1 MVASFSSRWRF
12 LLLLSLLALLAG
24 APLRAAAQ
32 TEPGP
37 AAGQPSAYWRYDAPG
52 PLVLVATDDVNDDGL
67 DEFVLTT
74 DDSQVVLLNASGR
87 TLWTYQV
94 PNQAPISALTTVNV
108 DGSLQPDLEI
118 LLAAG
123 GRLILLDAAGQQ
135 IWEKPL
141 APLPASLVTSDD
153 ETASRFLQLNDVK
166 TAVNFDRENDGD
178 EEILV
183 LRHSGVLDLYAGDG
197 ELIWQEITSDL
208 SGGDDPLAKI
218 KTADV
223 TGDGRHEILLS
234 TFDTFSTLYLF
245 DGDRH
250 TLWQRAL
257 SGRVTAMTFVRF
269 DVAGAPYIAVGNSF
283 RGERVIVYDSFG
295 GERWFRTPNKRVT
308 ELAAMPTAQGEIL
321 LVGTGVGTVSAYGQ
335 RSGDGIR
342 LWRYQPAT
350 ADRSVISISTNP
362 LGVQG
367 NRTAVAFT
375 LGAANSRGASADVV
389 LLDSSGQEV
398 QSYPSAA
405 SSGQTGLVDVNHD
418 GISELLLASF
428 GTLSLADP
436 GTGARKNAPAWENP
450 LAYPLSMVVSD
461 LDIDNQDELLVGGRD
476 GKLHLLEGNNGQV
489 SWRQPLGGEV
499 DALVPVPVA
508 EGETPL
514 LAVAHNVPPE
524 GSVSGQA
531 TEGWLELWQPGRSV
545 WPAPQKVEGAITGLA
560 AGTISGEP
568 ASAPTLVAGTER
580 GEVLAYSLQQEELWR
595 ATVPSGVE
603 HLLLSDI
610 DGNGADEVIA
620 ATSRNEIFTF
630 NGRGQG
636 QALAYYNVRDIKAL
650 YAVPAGAADGHSLLV
665 FTGDGTLRA
674 LDSQGVEVWQWRP
687 PFGEP
692 TLVRPAGPNFL
703 VAGSTGHLFYLDVA
717 NEQLLW
723 QLDDAGNVTDV
734 FWGDLDGGGA
744 QDLAIGTRSSNGG
757 GAVYLYTSETRLWDS
772 LNLNS
777 GVLWLG
783 GLRLAVDQEAQLVV
797 ITDNG
802 VVQMFEAK
810 PNRPPLLVN
819 PQVEVGPGR
828 YVVRLSV
835 IEEEGDEVTIGLE
848 TYDSAAGAW
857 RLQEERV
864 HPQDT
869 LAFPI
874 SPEGSEPVRYR
885 FTFDDGTHQGMVEP
899 AIGPAPQAV
908 STFRGNVIAPILVA
922 LVLLSVL
929 ILVRQSLSTE
939 ARTGRFYN
947 RLKQQ
952 PAATLQQFS
961 AEYARTGGSPGF
973 LLYLANRARV
983 DGNRALANLADG
995 VFLLETRPAA
1005 GLPIINNALDLAK
1018 GSDVPWRG
1026 LNLWQSTY
1034 GMGQTLLEAPTITEL
1049 SLLRPQLVQM
1059 ARAREEAGRSNASL
1073 DGLQR
1078 ALASLRDSE
1087 RVDLV
1092 EDRLVYLHE
1101 ASIIL
1106 RQVQDGLAEEP
1117 AGVENELIRAII
1129 ERWLGLIN
1137 AEVERLRG
1145 QAQLVISLKTKRV
1158 VPQGGQAVVALEIE
1172 NHGRAEAEN
1181 VAVSVEE
1188 NPAYNIHS
1196 PPEVIPVLSPGRSH
1210 EVHFAVEPQVEDRF
1224 RVAFKVHFDD
1234 RIEHD
1239 RHLAFADMVH
1249 LLPPVREFT
1258 PIGNPYTPGTPL
1270 RRNSPLFYGR
1280 EDLFQFITENA
1291 GHLDGRNVLMLV
1303 GQRRSGKTS
1312 ALLRLEHH
1320 LPANAI
1326 PVYVDCQS
1334 LGVLPGMAALLHD
1347 LAWLIADALTARGY
1361 EVDVPE
1367 PQAWQHDPAGR
1378 FQRRFLPAIRQA
1390 LPDDATVLLVFDEFE
1405 VFESLVADNI
1415 LPPTFFTF
1423 MRHLMQHSEGLGFVF
1438 VGTHR
1443 LEEMSS
1449 DYWSILFNIALYR
1462 QIGFLDKEATLKLI
1476 QEPVSPNIV
1485 YDDLALDKIWRVTA
1499 GHPYFLQLV
1508 CYTLVKRANALG
1520 TGYVTISDVN
1530 AALEE
1535 MLRLGE
1541 VHFAYIWQRSTHT
1554 ERALLTAVAHLMD
1567 RDVPFH
1573 PADLVQYLEQY
1584 GFRLEPADVTAG
1596 LNRLVERDIM
1606 REMTDEGTTLYELR
1620 IGLVGLWAAQN
1631 KSLSKLYESR
1641 NGEAGPALRQP
1652 ERTTSAR

>member
-1 MVASFSSRWRF
+1 MVAFLSLRWRF
-12 LLLLSLLALLAG
+12 LLVPILLALLAG
-24 APLRAAAQ
+24 ASPLAAAQ
-32 TEPGP
+32 TEPTP
-37 AAGQPSAYWRYDAPG
+37 EQPSAYWRYDAPA
-52 PLVLVATDDVNDDGL
+52 PLALVTVGDVDGNGL
-67 DEFVLTT
+67 DEFILTT
-74 DDSQVVLLNASGR
+74 DDAQVLLLNAAGR
-87 TLWTYQV
+87 SLWTYQI
-94 PNQAPISALTTVNV
+94 PNQTPVSALTTVNV
-108 DGSLQPDLEI
+108 DGSLQTDLEI

-123 GRLILLDAAGQQ
+123 SQLILLDADGEA

-141 APLPASLVTSDD
+141 APLPSALVTSDD
-153 ETASRFLQLNDVK
+153 EMASRYFQLNDVK
-166 TAVNFDRENDGD
+166 TVVNFDQGNDGD

-183 LRHSGVLDLYAGDG
+183 LRRSGVLDLYAGDG
-197 ELIWQEITSDL
+197 ELIWQEVTSEL
-208 SGGDDPLAKI
+208 NSGDDPLARI

-223 TGDGRHEILLS
+223 TGDGQQEILLS
-234 TFDTFSTLYLF
+234 TFDNFSTLRLL
-245 DGDRH
+245 DGDRRA
-250 TLWQRAL
+250 LWQRSL
-257 SGRVTAMTFVRF
+257 SGRVTAMTFVHF
-269 DVAGAPYIAVGNSF
+269 DATEAPYIAVGNSF
-283 RGERVIVYDSFG
+283 RGERVILYDSFG
-295 GERWFRTPNKRVT
+295 VERWFRTPNKRIT
-308 ELAAMPTAQGEIL
+308 ELAAIQRPQGEAL
-321 LVGTGVGTVSAYGQ
+321 LVGTAVGTVTAYGQ
-335 RSGDGIR
+335 QNGDGIR
-342 LWRYQPAT
+342 LWRYQPAS
-350 ADRSVISISTNP
+350 ADRSVISLSANP
-362 LGVQG
+362 GGVRD
-367 NRTAVAFT
+367 NRAAVAFT
-375 LGAANSRGASADVV
+375 LGATNARGASADVV
-389 LLDSSGQEV
+389 LLDGGGQEV

-405 SSGQTGLVDVNHD
+405 ESGQTRLVDVNRD

-428 GTLSLADP
+428 GTLSLTDP

-461 LDIDNQDELLVGGRD
+461 IDTDNQDELLVGGRD

-499 DALVPVPVA
+499 DALVPVPVD

-514 LAVAHNVPPE
+514 LAVAHNTPLE
-524 GSVSGQA
+524 GGGNGPA
-531 TEGWLELWQPGRSV
+531 REGWLELWQPGRSV
-545 WPAPQKVEGAITGLA
+545 WPTPQRLEGAITGLA
-560 AGTISGEP
+560 AGDVSGD
-568 ASAPTLVAGTER
+568 AAPEIVVGTEH
-580 GEVLAYSLQQEELWR
+580 GQLVAYSLEQEEVWQ
-595 ATVPSGVE
+595 ATLSSGVQ
-603 HLLLSDI
+603 HLLLSDVNG
-610 DGNGADEVIA
+610 DGEEEVA
-620 ATSRNEIFTF
+620 VATNRNEIFLF
-630 NGRGQG
+630 NSRGQG
-636 QALAYYNVRDIKAL
+636 APLAYYNLHDIEAL
-650 YAVPAGAADGHSLLV
+650 YSLPGGEAGGRVLLTA
-665 FTGDGTLRA
+665 TGDGALRV
-674 LDSQGVEVWQWRP
+674 LNSEGEEVWQWRL
-687 PFGEP
+687 PFG
-692 TLVRPAGPNFL
+692 TRRLVRPAGSNFL
-703 VAGSTGHLFYLDVA
+703 VAGSTGHLFYLDVT

-723 QLDDAGNVTDV
+723 QLDDVGDVTDV
-734 FWGDLDGGGA
+734 YWGDLDGGGT
-744 QDLAIGTRSSNGG
+744 QDLAIGTRRSNGG
-757 GAVYLYTSETRLWDS
+757 GAVYLFTSETRLWDS

-848 TYDSAAGAW
+848 TFDEAAGVW
-857 RLQEERV
+857 RLQEEKAY
-864 HPQDT
+864 PQDT
-869 LAFPI
+869 LAFSI

-885 FTFDDGTHQGMVEP
+885 FVFDDGTHQGIVEP
-899 AIGPAPQAV
+899 EIGPAPQAV
-908 STFRGNVIAPILVA
+908 STLRGGVVAPILIS
-922 LVLLSVL
+922 LVLVSAL
-929 ILVRQSLSTE
+929 ILIRQSLSTE

-952 PAATLQQFS
+952 PASTLEQFS
-961 AEYARTGGSPGF
+961 AEYSRTGGSPDF
-973 LLYLANRARV
+973 LLNLANRARV

-1005 GLPIINNALDLAK
+1005 ALPIINSALHLAK
-1018 GSDVPWRG
+1018 GRDVPWRG
-1026 LNLWQSTY
+1026 LNSWQTTY
-1034 GMGQTLLEAPTITEL
+1034 GMGQMLLEAPTITEL

-1059 ARAREEAGRSNASL
+1059 VEAREEARRPNAGQE
-1073 DGLQR
+1073 GLLR
-1078 ALASLRDSE
+1078 ALSSLRDSE

-1106 RQVQDGLAEEP
+1106 RQVKE
-1117 AGVENELIRAII
+1117 GVEQEQAAVDHELIRAIL

-1145 QAQLVISLKTKRV
+1145 QAQLAITLKTKRV
-1158 VPQGGQAVVALEIE
+1158 VLESGQALIALAIE

-1181 VAVSVEE
+1181 IAVSVEE
-1188 NPAYNIHS
+1188 DPAYSIHS
-1196 PPEVIPVLSPGRSH
+1196 PPEVISVLSSGRSH
-1210 EVHFAVEPQVEDRF
+1210 KVDFTVEPHVADRF
-1224 RVAFKVHFDD
+1224 RIAFKIHYDD
-1234 RIEHD
+1234 RIERD

-1270 RRNSPLFYGR
+1270 RRNSSLFYGR
-1280 EDLFQFITENA
+1280 EGLFQFIAENA
-1291 GHLDGRNVLMLV
+1291 RQLEGRNVLMLV

-1320 LPANAI
+1320 LPDEVI
-1326 PVYVDCQS
+1326 PIYVDCQS

-1347 LAWLIADALTARGY
+1347 LAWLIADALTSREYRVAVSDP
-1361 EVDVPE
+1361 EVWR
-1367 PQAWQHDPAGR
+1367 ADPAGH
-1378 FQRRFLPAIRQA
+1378 FQRHFLPAIQET
-1390 LPDDATVLLVFDEFE
+1390 LPAGTTVLLVFDEFE
-1405 VFESLVADNI
+1405 AFESLVTDDI

-1449 DYWSILFNIALYR
+1449 DYWSILFNIALYQ
-1462 QIGFLDKEATLKLI
+1462 QIGFLDKEATMKLI
-1476 QEPVSPNIV
+1476 QEPVAPHII

-1508 CYTLVKRANALG
+1508 CYTLVKRANGLG

-1541 VHFAYIWQRSTHT
+1541 VHFAYIWQRSSYT

-1567 RDVPFH
+1567 REVPFH

-1584 GFRLEPADVTAG
+1584 GFRLEPAEVTAG
-1596 LNRLVERDIM
+1596 LNRLVEREIM
-1606 REMTDEGTTLYELR
+1606 REITDEGTTLYELK

-1641 NGEAGPALRQP
+1641 NGETSLEHSQL
-1652 ERTTSAR
+1652 ERT

>member
-1 MVASFSSRWRF
+1 M
-12 LLLLSLLALLAG
+12 
-24 APLRAAAQ
+24 AAAQ
-32 TEPGP
+32 AEP
-37 AAGQPSAYWRYDAPG
+37 AAPPEQPSAYWRYDAPG
-52 PLVLVATDDVNDDGL
+52 PLSLVTTGDVDQNGL
-67 DEFVLTT
+67 DEFILTT

-87 TLWTYQV
+87 SLWTYQV
-94 PNQAPISALTTVNV
+94 PNQAPITALTTVDV

-118 LLAAG
+118 LLVAG
-123 GRLILLDAAGQQ
+123 GRLILLDAEGQE
-135 IWEKPL
+135 IWEKSL
-141 APLPASLVTSDD
+141 APLPASLVTGDD
-153 ETASRFLQLNDVK
+153 ETSSRYLQLNDVK
-166 TAVNFDRENDGD
+166 TAINFDRENDGD

-183 LRHSGVLDLYAGDG
+183 LRRSGVLDLYAGDG
-197 ELIWQEITSDL
+197 QLLWQEITSDL
-208 SGGDDPLAKI
+208 TGDDPLAKI
-218 KTADV
+218 ETADV
-223 TGDGRHEILLS
+223 TGDGRHEILVS
-234 TFDTFSTLYLF
+234 TFDTFSTLLLL
-245 DGDRH
+245 DGDRR
-250 TLWQRAL
+250 TLWQRSL

-269 DVAGAPYIAVGNSF
+269 DAAGAPYIAVGNSF
-283 RGERVIVYDSFG
+283 RGERVILYDSFG
-295 GERWFRTPNKRVT
+295 VERWFRTPNKRVT
-308 ELAAMPTAQGEIL
+308 ELTALQRSQGDLL
-321 LVGTGVGTVSAYGQ
+321 LVGTGVGTVTAYGQ
-335 RSGDGIR
+335 RNGDGIR
-342 LWRYQPAT
+342 LWRFQPAS

-362 LGVQG
+362 RGAQD
-367 NRTAVAFT
+367 NRTAIAFT
-375 LGAANSRGASADVV
+375 LGTANSRGASADVV
-389 LLDSSGQEV
+389 LLDRGGQEV

-428 GTLSLADP
+428 GTLSLTDP

-450 LAYPLSMVVSD
+450 LAFPLSMVVSD
-461 LDIDNQDELLVGGRD
+461 IDTDQQDELLVGGRD

-508 EGETPL
+508 EGEAPL
-514 LAVAHNVPPE
+514 LAVAHNVPLE
-524 GSVSGQA
+524 GAGSGQI

-545 WPAPQKVEGAITGLA
+545 WPAPQKLEGAITGLA
-560 AGTISGEP
+560 AGVPRSDATP
-568 ASAPTLVAGTER
+568 APIIVAGTDR
-580 GEVLAYSLQQEELWR
+580 GELLAYSLQQDELWR
-595 ATVPSGVE
+595 ASVPSGVE
-603 HLLLSDI
+603 HLLLSDV
-610 DGNGADEVIA
+610 DGDGADEVIV
-620 ATSRNEIFTF
+620 ATSRNEIYAFT
-630 NGRGQG
+630 GRGEG
-636 QALAYYNVRDIKAL
+636 APLAYYNVRDIEAL
-650 YAVPAGAADGHSLLV
+650 YPLLARETGGRALLAV
-665 FTGDGTLRA
+665 TGDGALRA
-674 LDSQGVEVWQWRP
+674 LDGEGVEVWQWRP

-723 QLDDAGNVTDV
+723 QLDDLGDVTDV
-734 FWGDLDGGGA
+734 YWGDLDGGGA
-744 QDLAIGTRSSNGG
+744 QDLAVGTRTSNGG
-757 GAVYLYTSETRLWDS
+757 GAVFLYTSETRLWDS

-783 GLRLAVDQEAQLVV
+783 GLRLAADQEAQLVV

-810 PNRPPLLVN
+810 PNRPPLIVN
-819 PQVEVGPGR
+819 PQVEVAPGR

-848 TYDSAAGAW
+848 TFDRSANVW
-857 RLQEERV
+857 RPQEERV
-864 HPQDT
+864 YPQDT

-885 FTFDDGTHQGMVEP
+885 FTFDDRTHQGVVEP
-899 AIGPAPQAV
+899 SIGPAPQAV
-908 STFRGNVIAPILVA
+908 STFRGNVIAPILIS
-922 LVLLSVL
+922 LVLLSAL

-961 AEYARTGGSPGF
+961 AEYTRSAGSPGF
-973 LLYLANRARV
+973 LLNLANRARV
-983 DGNRALANLADG
+983 DGDRALANLADG

-1005 GLPIINNALDLAK
+1005 ALPIINNALTLAK
-1018 GSDVPWRG
+1018 GRDVPWRG
-1026 LNLWQSTY
+1026 LNHWQTTY
-1034 GMGQTLLEAPTITEL
+1034 EMGQTLLEAPTITEL
-1049 SLLRPQLVQM
+1049 SLLRPQLLQM
-1059 ARAREEAGRSNASL
+1059 AQAREETGRSNVAL
-1073 DGLQR
+1073 DGLLR

-1101 ASIIL
+1101 ASIML
-1106 RQVQDGLAEEP
+1106 RQAQDGLAEEP
-1117 AGVENELIRAII
+1117 VAVENELIRAII

-1145 QAQLVISLKTKRV
+1145 QAQLVIALKTKRV
-1158 VPQGGQAVVALEIE
+1158 VPQDGRAIIALELE

-1181 VAVSVEE
+1181 VAVSVEAD
-1188 NPAYNIHS
+1188 PAYSIHS
-1196 PPEVIPVLSPGRSH
+1196 PPEVIPVISPGRSH
-1210 EVHFAVEPQVEDRF
+1210 EVDFAVEPHVEDRF

-1234 RIEHD
+1234 RIEQD

-1258 PIGNPYTPGTPL
+1258 PIANPYTPGTPL

-1320 LPANAI
+1320 LPDDAI

-1334 LGVLPGMAALLHD
+1334 LGVVPGMPALLHD
-1347 LAWLIADALTARGY
+1347 LAWLIADALVACGRQL
-1361 EVDVPE
+1361 DVPE
-1367 PQAWQHDPAGR
+1367 PQAWRDDPVGR
-1378 FQRRFLPAIRQA
+1378 FQRHFLPAVRQA
-1390 LPDDATVLLVFDEFE
+1390 LPPGGTVLLVFDEFE
-1405 VFESLVADNI
+1405 AFENLVSDGI

-1462 QIGFLDKEATLKLI
+1462 QIGFLDKEATMKLI
-1476 QEPVSPNIV
+1476 QEPVSPHIV

-1508 CYTLVKRANALG
+1508 CYTLVKRANTLG

-1541 VHFAYIWQRSTHT
+1541 VHFAYLWQRSTHT

-1573 PADLVQYLEQY
+1573 PADLIQYLEQY

-1606 REMTDEGTTLYELR
+1606 REITDEGTTLYELK

-1641 NGEAGPALRQP
+1641 NGDSSPSYSQL
-1652 ERTTSAR
+1652 ERT

>member
-1 MVASFSSRWRF
+1 MAAFLSSRWRL

-24 APLRAAAQ
+24 APSLAAAQ
-32 TEPGP
+32 TEPAP
-37 AAGQPSAYWRYDAPG
+37 SSAQPSAYWRYDAPG
-52 PLVLVATDDVNDDGL
+52 PLALVATGDVNQDGL
-67 DEFVLTT
+67 DEFILTT

-87 TLWTYQV
+87 SLWTYQV
-94 PNQAPISALTTVNV
+94 PNEAPITALSTVNV

-118 LLAAG
+118 LLVAG
-123 GRLILLDAAGQQ
+123 SRLILLDDAGQQ

-141 APLPASLVTSDD
+141 APLPTSLVTSDD
-153 ETASRFLQLNDVK
+153 EIASRYLQLNDVK
-166 TAVNFDRENDGD
+166 TAANFDRENDGN
-178 EEILV
+178 EEILI
-183 LRHSGVLDLYAGDG
+183 LRRSGVLDLYAGDG
-197 ELIWQEITSDL
+197 ELLWQEVTTELAD
-208 SGGDDPLAKI
+208 GNDPLAKM

-234 TFDTFSTLYLF
+234 TFETFSSLLLL
-245 DGDRH
+245 DGDRR
-250 TLWQRAL
+250 TLWQRSL

-269 DVAGAPYIAVGNSF
+269 DAAGAPYIAVGNSF
-283 RGERVIVYDSFG
+283 RGERVILYDSFG
-295 GERWFRTPNKRVT
+295 VERWFRTPNRRIT
-308 ELAAMPTAQGEIL
+308 ELTPMPRAQGEIL
-321 LVGTGVGTVSAYGQ
+321 LVGTDVGTVTAYGQ
-335 RSGDGIR
+335 QNGDGIR
-342 LWRYQPAT
+342 LWRYQPAS
-350 ADRSVISISTNP
+350 ADRGVISLSTNP
-362 LGVQG
+362 PRAQDS
-367 NRTAVAFT
+367 RTAVAFT

-389 LLDSSGQEV
+389 LLDRNGQEL

-405 SSGQTGLVDVNHD
+405 SSGQTGLIDVNHD

-428 GTLSLADP
+428 GTLSLTDP

-461 LDIDNQDELLVGGRD
+461 IDTDSQDELLVGGRD

-499 DALVPVPVA
+499 DALAPVPVA

-514 LAVAHNVPPE
+514 LAVAHNIPAE
-524 GSVSGQA
+524 GGRSGQ
-531 TEGWLELWQPGRSV
+531 TREGWLELWQPGRSV
-545 WPAPQKVEGAITGLA
+545 WPAPQKLEGAVTEVA
-560 AGTISGEP
+560 AGAIGV
-568 ASAPTLVAGTER
+568 APTPIIVAGTER
-580 GEVLAYSLQQEELWR
+580 GDVLAYSLQQEELWR
-595 ATVPSGVE
+595 ATVPAGVE
-603 HLLLSDI
+603 HLLLADF
-610 DGNGADEVIA
+610 DGDDAVEVIV
-620 ATSRNEIFTF
+620 ATSRNELFTVD
-630 NGRGQG
+630 GRGQ
-636 QALAYYNVRDIKAL
+636 ATPLAYYNVRDIE
-650 YAVPAGAADGHSLLV
+650 AVYPLAGGEADGRALLIV
-665 FTGDGTLRA
+665 TGDGGLRA
-674 LDSQGVEVWQWRP
+674 LNRDGIEVWQWHL

-692 TLVRPAGPNFL
+692 TLVRPAGQNFL

-723 QLDDAGNVTDV
+723 QLDDVGDVTDV
-734 FWGDLDGGGA
+734 YWGNLDGGGA
-744 QDLAIGTRSSNGG
+744 QDLAIGTRSRNGG
-757 GAVYLYTSETRLWDS
+757 GAVYLYTSERRQWDS

-783 GLRLAVDQEAQLVV
+783 GLSLAADQEAQLVV

-835 IEEEGDEVTIGLE
+835 IEEEGDEVTVGLE
-848 TYDSAAGAW
+848 TFDGEANVW

-864 HPQDT
+864 YPQDT

-874 SPEGSEPVRYR
+874 SPEGTEPVRYR
-885 FTFDDGTHQGMVEP
+885 FTFDDGTHHGVVEP

-908 STFRGNVIAPILVA
+908 STLRGNVVAPILIS
-922 LVLLSVL
+922 LVLLSAL
-929 ILVRQSLSTE
+929 ILIRQSLSTE
-939 ARTGRFYN
+939 ARTGRFYS

-961 AEYARTGGSPGF
+961 AEYSRTGGSPGF
-973 LLYLANRARV
+973 LLNLANRARV

-995 VFLLETRPAA
+995 LFLLKTRPAA
-1005 GLPIINNALDLAK
+1005 ALPIINNALNQAK
-1018 GSDVPWRG
+1018 GRDVPWRD
-1026 LNLWQSTY
+1026 LNLWQTTY
-1034 GMGQTLLEAPTITEL
+1034 ETGQSLLEAPTITEL
-1049 SLLRPQLVQM
+1049 GLLRPQLVQM
-1059 ARAREEAGRSNASL
+1059 VKAREEAGRSSQGME
-1073 DGLQR
+1073 GLLR

-1106 RQVQDGLAEEP
+1106 RQVEDTLAEERT
-1117 AGVENELIRAII
+1117 AVENELVRAII

-1158 VPQGGQAVVALEIE
+1158 VPQDGQATIALEIE

-1188 NPAYNIHS
+1188 NPAYSIHS

-1210 EVHFAVEPQVEDRF
+1210 EVDFAVEPHVDDRF

-1291 GHLDGRNVLMLV
+1291 GRLDGRNVLMLV

-1320 LPANAI
+1320 LPADVI

-1347 LAWLIADALTARGY
+1347 LAWLIADALLARGHQI
-1361 EVDVPE
+1361 DVAD
-1367 PQAWQHDPAGR
+1367 PQSWRDDPAGR
-1378 FQRRFLPAIRQA
+1378 FQRQFLPAIRET
-1390 LPDDATVLLVFDEFE
+1390 LPANATVLLVFDEFE
-1405 VFESLVADNI
+1405 AFENLVNDDI

-1462 QIGFLDKEATLKLI
+1462 QIGFLDKEATMKLI
-1476 QEPVSPNIV
+1476 QEPVAPHIV

-1508 CYTLVKRANALG
+1508 CYTLIKRANSRG

-1606 REMTDEGTTLYELR
+1606 REITDEGTTLYELK

-1641 NGEAGPALRQP
+1641 NGDTSPEYPQL
-1652 ERTTSAR
+1652 ERT